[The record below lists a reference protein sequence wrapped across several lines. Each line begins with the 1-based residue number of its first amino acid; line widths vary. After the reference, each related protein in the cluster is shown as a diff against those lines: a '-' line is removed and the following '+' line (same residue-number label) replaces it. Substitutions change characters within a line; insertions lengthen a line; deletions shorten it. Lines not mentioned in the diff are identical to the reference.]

1 MSGGIPRLVDAGML
15 AIITVASAIMNAG
28 KIATTAPISLVSNFA
43 KKPFDSLQLG
53 LALDGA
59 TRR

>member
-1 MSGGIPRLVDAGML
+1 M
-15 AIITVASAIMNAG
+15 IMNAG
-28 KIATTAPISLVSNFA
+28 KIATTAPISLASNFA